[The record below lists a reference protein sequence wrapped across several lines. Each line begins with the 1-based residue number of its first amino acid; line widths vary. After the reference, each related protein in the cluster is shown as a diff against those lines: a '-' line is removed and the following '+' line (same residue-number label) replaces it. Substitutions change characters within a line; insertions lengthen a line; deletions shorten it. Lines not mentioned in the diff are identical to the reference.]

1 MKNIIIFC
9 FLFITSVCS
18 TYTII
23 KYSDTNCTKPIQWI
37 VEHVSTDTTC
47 SQIFYPAL
55 QYGKVSCNTTHFSLK
70 SFFNKDCSNPS
81 ETIIQEIGQCKNKI
95 RYYCGSKRP
104 EPNEPN
110 LTSKHISASN
120 VCNAVVS
127 ETYSKL
133 DQCIFASTVGESYH
147 CDGSI
152 VNFRGFRNNICT
164 VISSSMN
171 VTSGQ
176 CLGFG
181 TAGIKMTCG
190 NSIPNS
196 ASSWSIF
203 PMLLVFMFLIHFLE

>member
-1 MKNIIIFC
+1 MFQ
-9 FLFITSVCS
+9 
-18 TYTII
+18 
-23 KYSDTNCTKPIQWI
+23 PIQL
-37 VEHVSTDTTC
+37 VPK
-47 SQIFYPAL
+47 FYPAL

-81 ETIIQEIGQCKNKI
+81 ETIIQ
-95 RYYCGSKRP
+95 
-104 EPNEPN
+104 
-110 LTSKHISASN
+110 
-120 VCNAVVS
+120 
-127 ETYSKL
+127 
-133 DQCIFASTVGESYH
+133 DQCIFANTLGESYH

-152 VNFRGFRNNICT
+152 VNFRGFRNNICA
-164 VISSSMN
+164 VISSSTN

-181 TAGIKMTCG
+181 SAGIKTTCG